1 MTRRIAASVYVEWA
15 EKGESNR
22 AIARR
27 FGVDEATVRR
37 ALASIGY
44 TRSLLPVGVDAVSE
58 RFMFNIDK
66 PLVHQ
71 GDLMITADWHI
82 PVYDPVYVNHMIT
95 TAKREGLTKLLIA
108 GDFFN
113 FDSLS
118 AYDPKQQD
126 AGLERELDEAINVM
140 RTLLDTFETVYF
152 LWGNH
157 DARLHRALGY
167 KIQFQQAM
175 RMVFGV
181 LGEELLERVVF
192 TNLDHIWIECGDEYP
207 WYVCHP
213 KAYNSVPLTGAI
225 RLSSKMNANVITA
238 HSHHCAVGHGTDG
251 KKVVAEIGGLFDKDK
266 TAYLQRTT
274 NFPTWQQG
282 FAWLKN
288 GRLHVTSPR
297 WTTA

>member
-1 MTRRIAASVYVEWA
+1 MKISPSIYVKWA
-15 EKGESNR
+15 DRGESNR

-27 FGVDEATVRR
+27 FGVDESTVRR
-37 ALASIGY
+37 ALNQSGY
-44 TRSLLPVGVDAVSE
+44 SRTEDVGPSDPFNE
-58 RFMFNIDK
+58 RFQYNLDT
-66 PLVHQ
+66 PLVHE

-82 PVYDPVYVNHMIT
+82 PVWDPLYANRMIQ
-95 TAKREGLTKLLIA
+95 TAHREGLSNLLIA

-118 AYDPKQQD
+118 AYDPKQTD
-126 AGLERELDEAINVM
+126 DSLERELDEAVHVM
-140 RTLLDTFETVYF
+140 RELLDQFEHIYF

-157 DARLHRALGY
+157 DARMHRALGY
-167 KIQFQQAM
+167 KVQFKTAM
-175 RMVFGV
+175 RTMFGV
-181 LGEELLERVVF
+181 LGYEALSRVSF
-192 TNLDHIWIECGDEYP
+192 TNLDHMWIEAGDDFP

-225 RLSSKMNANVITA
+225 RLSAKMNANVITA

-288 GRLHVTSPR
+288 GRLHVSSPR
-297 WTTA
+297 WEV